1 MSSTELTLGLP
12 IIRTSPDHGTAFE
25 LAPQIAANPRSMIE
39 AIKTAVKMANSS
51 LFTADK
57 VDS

>member
-1 MSSTELTLGLP
+1 
-12 IIRTSPDHGTAFE
+12 
-25 LAPQIAANPRSMIE
+25 MIE